1 MAGEKVRI
9 ADIANPVLSD
19 LQRQALAYAEANPVE
34 LTPQAVLAA
43 ATAATGLSDFGEDS
57 FRPRLAKWLQ
67 CCDDDKGMSAASRA
81 GVFRQAVAYATQRLY
96 LEDFIRRH
104 PEIEQV
110 DIDRPIVIAGLPR
123 SGTTFTV
130 ALMGSDPRLRSLPH
144 WEGVRPVA
152 EPYIVDGKDTR
163 FDLCAAEWAR
173 VDALMPMTK
182 LTHEFAPDHIT
193 EDIELQGLDFGGYYI
208 EFTCRVPGW
217 RDYQFSTDR
226 TPWLRYMRRAMQ
238 ALSWQKGP
246 NRWVTKCPQHMEQLK
261 EVSAAL
267 PGAFIVLNHRDPV
280 ASIQSLITS
289 LAYSARL
296 NRKRVDLD
304 EIATYWIDRY
314 ERLLRACVRD
324 RDAIPQERS
333 YDLYFHNLLD
343 DPMGQ
348 VEAIY
353 RKADVPFDDQTRAA
367 FTQAIA
373 ENQRGK
379 HGQFS
384 LDLRRD
390 FGLEPEA
397 VRERFA
403 FYFERF
409 PEVRVEVK

>member
-1 MAGEKVRI
+1 M
-9 ADIANPVLSD
+9 
-19 LQRQALAYAEANPVE
+19 
-34 LTPQAVLAA
+34 
-43 ATAATGLSDFGEDS
+43 DS
-57 FRPRLAKWLQ
+57 
-67 CCDDDKGMSAASRA
+67 
-81 GVFRQAVAYATQRLY
+81 
-96 LEDFIRRH
+96 
-104 PEIEQV
+104 
-110 DIDRPIVIAGLPR
+110 
-123 SGTTFTV
+123 
-130 ALMGSDPRLRSLPH
+130 
-144 WEGVRPVA
+144 
-152 EPYIVDGKDTR
+152 
-163 FDLCAAEWAR
+163 
-173 VDALMPMTK
+173 
-182 LTHEFAPDHIT
+182 
-193 EDIELQGLDFGGYYI
+193 
-208 EFTCRVPGW
+208 
-217 RDYQFSTDR
+217 
-226 TPWLRYMRRAMQ
+226 
-238 ALSWQKGP
+238 
-246 NRWVTKCPQHMEQLK
+246 
-261 EVSAAL
+261 
-267 PGAFIVLNHRDPV
+267 
-280 ASIQSLITS
+280 SLITS

-379 HGQFS
+379 HGQLS